1 MRTKLIGVAV
11 TALAVASSACASGH
25 SARSSSSTALY
36 TVSRRLYLSEQGSPY
51 QLLAGN
57 STALYLT
64 GTVYSEGGPEP
75 DLLRLDLRSFAVS
88 TSSLIAGPPPTSP
101 EAGTASAALGFG
113 ALWVAAG
120 QQLLRMNTTTLAV
133 TARVPLPA
141 SSVFV
146 TVAKDKVWCSTDS
159 TLFAIDPTT
168 DAVLH
173 SDAIGFF
180 PYAMAAAPDGS
191 ELYVLG
197 DRQPSGP
204 AVVAEYDPAT
214 GARLAE
220 ATIGSA
226 SVGPIAPAN
235 DGVWVPAS
243 KLRPSQETT
252 IKFYKSPSLA
262 LAISM
267 PADSFGTVPYLA
279 GSILWLIDGEGS
291 AKTEC
296 VNPVNGSIR
305 ASGPPAAIG
314 SSGMMFSAAGKT
326 YLMRTMRGDQVLEID
341 PTAAC
346 RA

>member
-1 MRTKLIGVAV
+1 MAT
-11 TALAVASSACASGH
+11 
-25 SARSSSSTALY
+25 
-36 TVSRRLYLSEQGSPY
+36 
-51 QLLAGN
+51 
-57 STALYLT
+57 
-64 GTVYSEGGPEP
+64 
-75 DLLRLDLRSFAVS
+75 
-88 TSSLIAGPPPTSP
+88 
-101 EAGTASAALGFG
+101 AALGFG

-133 TARVPLPA
+133 TARVLLPA
-141 SSVFV
+141 SSAFV
-146 TVAKDKVWCSTDS
+146 TVANDKVWVTTDS

-173 SDAIGFF
+173 SEVIGFL

-191 ELYVLG
+191 TLYVLG

-204 AVVAEYDPAT
+204 AVVAEYDPTT

-226 SVGPIAPAN
+226 SIGPIAPAN
-235 DGVWVPAS
+235 DGVWVPDQAPG
-243 KLRPSQETT
+243 PSQSKTT
-252 IKFYKSPSLA
+252 IKFYKSPSLS
-262 LAISM
+262 LGISI
-267 PADSFGTVPYLA
+267 PADSFGTGPYLA
-279 GSILWLIDGEGS
+279 VSILWLIDGKGS

-296 VNPVNGSIR
+296 VNPAKGSIR

-314 SSGMMFSAAGKT
+314 FAGMMFSAAGKT
-326 YLMRTMRGDQVLEID
+326 YLLRAIKGDQILEID